1 MSTKSS
7 FVLPSNA
14 DVVDLGKYLDR
25 ANRMD
30 TKGAVR
36 LRAYGDV
43 LTVYVAPIFSGD
55 YEEDAPIVLGL
66 RTLQLAEA
74 TEFDLTV
81 LISDLLARANSVAK
95 GEVQEEQLSLS
106 DRLLNLTGKGPS
118 KENQI
123 YLDFDLVEVSWSTET
138 PTRTGWEFG
147 GEIPESEL
155 TEIARKGIA
164 EVSETIPSSVG
175 GPIAAR
181 VRSEIWG
188 RAFDYKF
195 PLPMG
200 SAFVAAGLGFLT
212 EGEIVPWYVSGDW
225 VRLSSEHGHVLAR
238 FAKDYVPLKA

>member
-1 MSTKSS
+1 MSTRVS
-7 FVLPSNA
+7 FLLPSNA

-25 ANRMD
+25 ASRMD
-30 TKGAVR
+30 SKGAVR

-74 TEFDLTV
+74 TEFDLTI
-81 LISDLLARANSVAK
+81 LISDLLARVNSVAK

-123 YLDFDLVEVSWSTET
+123 YLDFELANVSWSTET

-164 EVSETIPSSVG
+164 EVSETLPSSVG

>member
-1 MSTKSS
+1 MNNS
-7 FVLPSNA
+7 FVLPTNA
-14 DVVDLGKYLDR
+14 DVLDLAKYLDR
-25 ANRMD
+25 AKRMD
-30 TKGAVR
+30 PQGAVR

-55 YEEDAPIVLGL
+55 YEEDAPLVLGL

-81 LISDLLARANSVAK
+81 SIAELSTKVQSVTN
-95 GEVQEEQLSLS
+95 GEVQEEQLSLA
-106 DRLLNLTGKGPS
+106 DRLLNLSGKNQA

-123 YLDFDLVEVSWSTET
+123 TLDLDLVKVSWSTET
-138 PTRTGWEFG
+138 PTRTGWELG
-147 GEIPESEL
+147 GEIPEAQL

-164 EVSETIPSSVG
+164 EVSETLPASVG

-195 PLPMG
+195 PMPMG
-200 SAFVAAGLGFLT
+200 SAFVAAGLGFLS

-225 VRLSSEHGHVLAR
+225 VRLSSEHGHVLAK
-238 FAKDYVPLKA
+238 FAKDYVPMKA

>member
-66 RTLQLAEA
+66 RTIQLAEA

-81 LISDLLARANSVAK
+81 LISDLLARVNSVAK

-164 EVSETIPSSVG
+164 EVSETLPSSVG

-238 FAKDYVPLKA
+238 FAKDYVPLKP

>member
-1 MSTKSS
+1 MKNS
-7 FVLPSNA
+7 FVLPTNA

-25 ANRMD
+25 AKRMD
-30 TKGAVR
+30 PKGAVR

-55 YEEDAPIVLGL
+55 FEENPPVVLGL
-66 RTLQLAEA
+66 RALQLAEP
-74 TEFDLTV
+74 TEFDLTFS
-81 LISDLLARANSVAK
+81 IAELLEVVQAVAK
-95 GEVQEEQLSLS
+95 GEVIEEQLSLA
-106 DRLLNLTGKGPS
+106 DRLLNLSGKNTS
-118 KENQI
+118 VENQI
-123 YLDFDLVEVSWSTET
+123 PLELDLVSVSWSTET
-138 PTRTGWEFG
+138 PTRTGWELG
-147 GEIPESEL
+147 GEIPEGEL

-164 EVSETIPSSVG
+164 EVSETLPSSVG

-188 RAFDYKF
+188 KAFDYKF

-225 VRLSSEHGHVLAR
+225 VRLSSEHGHVLAK
-238 FAKDYVPLKA
+238 FARDYVAPRS

>member
-1 MSTKSS
+1 MSTKTS

-81 LISDLLARANSVAK
+81 LISDLLARVNSVAK

-155 TEIARKGIA
+155 TEIAHKGIA
-164 EVSETIPSSVG
+164 EVSETLPSSVG

>member
-1 MSTKSS
+1 MKTS
-7 FVLPSNA
+7 FVLPTKA
-14 DVVDLGKYLDR
+14 DVEDLGKYLDR
-25 ANRMD
+25 AKRMD
-30 TKGAVR
+30 PQGAVR

-55 YEEDAPIVLGL
+55 YEQDAPIVLGL
-66 RTLQLAEA
+66 RTLQLAVP

-81 LISDLLARANSVAK
+81 SIAELLERVLSVAK
-95 GEVQEEQLSLS
+95 GEVQEEQLSLA
-106 DRLLNLTGKGPS
+106 DRLLNLAGKSQANETKIG
-118 KENQI
+118 
-123 YLDFDLVEVSWSTET
+123 LDFDLVPVAWSTET
-138 PTRTGWEFG
+138 PTRTGWELG
-147 GEIPESEL
+147 GEIPEATL

-164 EVSETIPSSVG
+164 EVSETLPTSVG

-188 RAFDYKF
+188 KAFDYKF

-200 SAFVAAGLGFLT
+200 SAFVAAGLGFLA

-238 FAKDYVPLKA
+238 FARDYVPPRA

>member
-1 MSTKSS
+1 MKNS

-25 ANRMD
+25 AIRMD
-30 TKGAVR
+30 PNGAVR

-55 YEEDAPIVLGL
+55 YEVDAPIVLGL
-66 RTLQLAEA
+66 RTLQLAQA

-81 LISDLLARANSVAK
+81 LISDLLTRVNSVAK

-118 KENQI
+118 KDNQI
-123 YLDFDLVEVSWSTET
+123 YLDFDLVDVSWSTET

-164 EVSETIPSSVG
+164 EVSETLPSSVG

-225 VRLSSEHGHVLAR
+225 VRLSSQHGHVLAR

>member
-1 MSTKSS
+1 MSTRVS

-66 RTLQLAEA
+66 RTFQLAEA

-81 LISDLLARANSVAK
+81 LISDLLARVNSVAK

-164 EVSETIPSSVG
+164 EVSETLPSSVG

>member
-1 MSTKSS
+1 LSTKTN

-81 LISDLLARANSVAK
+81 LISELLSKVNSVAA
-95 GEVQEEQLSLS
+95 GEAQDEHLSLS

-123 YLDFDLVEVSWSTET
+123 DLDFETVNVSWSTET

-164 EVSETIPSSVG
+164 EVSETLPSSVG

>member
-1 MSTKSS
+1 MKNS

-25 ANRMD
+25 AIRMD
-30 TKGAVR
+30 PNGAVR

-66 RTLQLAEA
+66 RTLQLSEA
-74 TEFDLTV
+74 TEFDLTI
-81 LISDLLARANSVAK
+81 LISDLLARVNSVAK

-123 YLDFDLVEVSWSTET
+123 YLDFELANVSWSTET

-147 GEIPESEL
+147 GEIPESDL

-164 EVSETIPSSVG
+164 EVSETLPSSVG

-225 VRLSSEHGHVLAR
+225 VRLSSQHGHVLAR

>member
-1 MSTKSS
+1 MKNS
-7 FVLPSNA
+7 FVLPTNA

-30 TKGAVR
+30 SKGAVR

-43 LTVYVAPIFSGD
+43 LTVYVAPIFSGE
-55 YEEDAPIVLGL
+55 YEEDSPIVLGL

-81 LISDLLARANSVAK
+81 LISDLLERVNAVAK
-95 GEVQEEQLSLS
+95 GEYQDENLSLA
-106 DRLLNLTGKGPS
+106 DRLLNLTGKS
-118 KENQI
+118 QTKESQI
-123 YLDFDLVEVSWSTET
+123 NLDFDLIEVSWSTET
-138 PTRTGWEFG
+138 PTRTGWELG
-147 GEIPESEL
+147 GEIPEAEL
-155 TEIARKGIA
+155 TEIARKGIQ
-164 EVSETIPSSVG
+164 EVSETLPTSVG

>member
-1 MSTKSS
+1 MSTRVS

-36 LRAYGDV
+36 LRAYGVV

-66 RTLQLAEA
+66 RTIQLAEA

-81 LISDLLARANSVAK
+81 LISDLLARVNSVAK

-164 EVSETIPSSVG
+164 EVSETLPSSVG

>member
-1 MSTKSS
+1 MSTRVS

-81 LISDLLARANSVAK
+81 LISDLLARVNSVAK

-164 EVSETIPSSVG
+164 EVSETLPSSVG

-200 SAFVAAGLGFLT
+200 SAFVAAGLGFLS